1 VLVDV
6 LTLVT
11 YTSLLDPNVPILGV
25 AEIILPVVNPTTEV
39 PVIANV
45 HGLCTGAL
53 NEGIARPY
61 VPLNTNVPS
70 ERNVCIVYPLAEVII
85 PPEPDCAPRY
95 LTIAI
100 PLPPAPEPEL
110 HPPLGAQ

>member
-1 VLVDV
+1 M
-6 LTLVT
+6 LTPVT
-11 YTSLLDPNVPILGV
+11 YTSLLDPNVPTLGV
-25 AEIILPVVNPTTEV
+25 EDSILPVVNPATEV

-53 NEGIARPY
+53 NVGIERPY
-61 VPLNTNVPS
+61 DPLNTNVPS
-70 ERNVCIVYPLAEVII
+70 EVNVCIVYPLAEVII
-85 PPEPDCAPRY
+85 PPEPACAPRY

-100 PLPPAPEPEL
+100 PLPPAPDPEP